1 MKLIFL
7 ILGIILLLF
16 IIIWL
21 NKKSENFDQTSKL
34 ILQTI
39 DLGDHKTIV
48 RIYPGKLQSILVMI
62 PGSPYQ
68 NQWDPV
74 ISELLN
80 SGKDLPTLIT
90 YDPRGFGSANNL
102 YIDPKYSNS
111 DPFNTAWTID
121 NYATDFWKIIDD
133 LGIKNKL
140 SIAAWGFGGL
150 IAQKVALSRPNNINE
165 LFLLQGYVSAL
176 TIESTNVIDS
186 LAVYL
191 NKYAE
196 IQYLP
201 MPQEIKQQRICQIFD
216 LNNQI
221 CPGNNDPTDQSQ
233 NIAFINAQSNLN
245 DSSAR
250 AFQQV
255 LKIANT
261 VNPKQWWTD
270 FKNPIPFRVFILSS
284 DRDERSKPNDN
295 AILEQIIEDHSFSNS
310 VITNGNKP
318 IALKIVP
325 GKHFT
330 TFSDPKTTANILL
343 ERINYI

>member
-7 ILGIILLLF
+7 IFAIILLLF
-16 IIIWL
+16 LIL
-21 NKKSENFDQTSKL
+21 YFNKNSENFDVNGKL

-39 DLGDHKTIV
+39 DLGDHTTIAT
-48 RIYPGKLQSILVMI
+48 IYPGKLPSILVLI

-68 NQWDPV
+68 NQWIPV

-80 SGKDLPTLIT
+80 SGKDLPTIIT
-90 YDPRGFGSANNL
+90 YDPRGFGSANNI
-102 YIDPKYSNS
+102 YIDSKYSNS

-121 NYATDFWKIIDD
+121 NYANDFWKIIDT
-133 LGIKNKL
+133 LGITNKI
-140 SIAAWGFGGL
+140 SIAGWGFGGL
-150 IAQKVALSRPNNINE
+150 IAQKAALTRPDKINE

-201 MPQEIKQQRICQIFD
+201 IPQEIKEQRLCQIFD
-216 LNNQI
+216 LNNKI
-221 CPGNNDPTDQSQ
+221 CPGNNDKIDQSQ

-261 VNPKQWWTD
+261 VNPKNWWND

-295 AILEQIIEDHSFSNS
+295 TILEQVIEDHSFSNS

-318 IALKIVP
+318 IALKIVS
-325 GKHFT
+325 GKHYT
-330 TFSDPKTTANILL
+330 TFSDPQITANILL
-343 ERINYI
+343 QRINFI

>member
-7 ILGIILLLF
+7 IFGIILLLF
-16 IIIWL
+16 VVLWF
-21 NKKSENFDQTSKL
+21 NKKSENFDQSSKL

-39 DLGDHKTIV
+39 DLGDHTTIAK
-48 RIYPGKLQSILVMI
+48 IYPGKLSSILVMI

-90 YDPRGFGSANNL
+90 YDPRGFGSANNII
-102 YIDPKYSNS
+102 IDPKFSDSN
-111 DPFNTAWTID
+111 PFNTAWNID
-121 NYATDFWKIIDD
+121 NYVTDFWKIIDA
-133 LGIKNKL
+133 LGITTKI

-150 IAQKVALSRPNNINE
+150 IAQKAGLARPDKINE

-186 LAVYL
+186 LATYL

-216 LNNQI
+216 LNKQI
-221 CPGNNDPTDQSQ
+221 CPGNNDPTDQSK
-233 NIAFINAQSNLN
+233 NTAFINAVSNLN

-261 VNPKQWWTD
+261 VDPKKWWTD
-270 FKNPIPFRVFILSS
+270 FKDPIPFRVFILSA
-284 DRDERSKPNDN
+284 DRDVRSKPDDN
-295 AILEQIIEDHSFSNS
+295 TILEQAIEDHSFSSS
-310 VITNGNKP
+310 VIKNGNKP

-325 GKHFT
+325 GKHYT
-330 TFSDPKTTANILL
+330 TFSDPQMTSNILL
-343 ERINYI
+343 ERINFM